1 MQCSLCGFLL
11 CLKINPMNEVSTL
24 SLPQGFDIDILIKN
38 GKIGYTFQF
47 EGQNYG
53 TAVKPK
59 SKKIADVAAAC
70 LLLLINADETYKE
83 LNKNK

>member
-1 MQCSLCGFLL
+1 
-11 CLKINPMNEVSTL
+11 MNEVTTL

-53 TAVKPK
+53 TAVRPK
-59 SKKIADVAAAC
+59 SRKVADVAVAC

-83 LNKNK
+83 LNKSK

>member
-1 MQCSLCGFLL
+1 
-11 CLKINPMNEVSTL
+11 MNEVTTL

-53 TAVKPK
+53 IAIKPK
-59 SKKIADVAAAC
+59 SRKVADVAVAC

-83 LNKNK
+83 LNKNGK

>member
-1 MQCSLCGFLL
+1 
-11 CLKINPMNEVSTL
+11 MNEVIQL
-24 SLPQGFDIDILIKN
+24 SLPEGFDIDILVKN

-59 SKKIADVAAAC
+59 SKKVADIAAAC
-70 LLLLINADETYKE
+70 LLLLINAGEVYKE
-83 LNKNK
+83 LTNKK